1 MSLFIHQGIRA
12 HILDNVCIES
22 LSIDLT
28 RPMLE
33 SAARSVNKIADKIE
47 EIKRTDAGKLQDEYE
62 KLVAGLQEANDNRED
77 EDMMN
82 SPGERSDSSLCARIK
97 S

>member
-1 MSLFIHQGIRA
+1 MV
-12 HILDNVCIES
+12 DNVCIES

-47 EIKRTDAGKLQDEYE
+47 EIKRTDANKLQDEYE
-62 KLVAGLQEANDNRED
+62 KLVAGLQEANDTRED
-77 EDMMN
+77 EDMLT
-82 SPGERSDSSLCARIK
+82 SPGESPSAMINMIRATLTG
-97 S
+97 

>member
-1 MSLFIHQGIRA
+1 
-12 HILDNVCIES
+12 
-22 LSIDLT
+22 
-28 RPMLE
+28 MLE
-33 SAARSVNKIADKIE
+33 SAARSVNKIADRIE

-82 SPGERSDSSLCARIK
+82 SPGKLLCPRNPARG
-97 S
+97 

>member
-1 MSLFIHQGIRA
+1 
-12 HILDNVCIES
+12 
-22 LSIDLT
+22 
-28 RPMLE
+28 MLE

-47 EIKRTDAGKLQDEYE
+47 EIKRTDASKLQDEYE
-62 KLVAGLQEANDNRED
+62 KLVAGLAEANDSRED

-82 SPGERSDSSLCARIK
+82 SPGKLIDTDDRIRH

>member
-1 MSLFIHQGIRA
+1 
-12 HILDNVCIES
+12 
-22 LSIDLT
+22 
-28 RPMLE
+28 MLE

-47 EIKRTDAGKLQDEYE
+47 EIKRTDASKLQDEYE
-62 KLVAGLQEANDNRED
+62 KLVAGLAEANDSRED

-82 SPGERSDSSLCARIK
+82 SPGELSSPEAFSRH